1 MVNGIGLTDNY
12 MKIEQDDTPEPLVNS
27 MYWECE
33 AWRVDKWRPFY
44 CPAGLQP
51 LFRSQC
57 STCQGDNE
65 VITSSNDERGKSDEE
80 TV

>member
-12 MKIEQDDTPEPLVNS
+12 MKIEQDDTPGPLVNS
-27 MYWECE
+27 IYWQCE
-33 AWRVDKWRPFY
+33 TWRGDK
-44 CPAGLQP
+44 
-51 LFRSQC
+51 
-57 STCQGDNE
+57 E